1 MKLDLES
8 VLKYLPWTQKNKWAF
23 TATTEGEIIKVES
36 PLYAVSGRIINKS
49 FHIGIYTPT
58 DGLIYVPIGISQ
70 TQFHDTAYYR
80 YDHNYHWNKEDEK
93 RDVIYLPV
101 RKSSIRQDLV
111 RENKA
116 IPGSPCHIYAINGTK
131 YPFPLVIFDENNDE
145 GVRSQIF
152 YKAANKSLSV
162 YVGSP
167 VEFEASFHAHL
178 RSLEKRVYSFTA
190 HKLSDEEITVKHI
203 KIEKPAELA
212 RITGGDSTDPDSVSK
227 KPEELIDWSEP
238 SAIKAYLDKSVIGQY
253 AAKKTLAIAFSN
265 YMAEM
270 ETKQSL
276 PREHVMLVGPTGSGK
291 TMMISLLAKAAN
303 LPKVVTKL
311 SMNTKEG
318 YVGPSLS
325 DSCLQIQAQTS
336 EENPYGVFV
345 IDEID
350 KAAPCLHT
358 HNWGSE
364 LQNEII
370 SLAEETS
377 MKLTVN
383 KEGHR
388 EDQWFNTKNLL
399 FIAAGAFH
407 GEEGMPSIYD
417 IIAHRLGGGGDRKKI
432 GFQTEGSVIDK
443 EPSKLLEYLIPDD
456 LVKFGL
462 KLELVGRFSARAV
475 LQQLTVDDK
484 VRILNESENSP
495 IHYYQRL
502 FDVKG
507 YHLEIN
513 EAAKR
518 VIAEACPAETGA
530 RALNQIC
537 IELFSE
543 IIYQPK
549 SFATSGVIV
558 VDKDLAKELISK
570 IKTPEIEGPVE

>member
-1 MKLDLES
+1 MKPDLES
-8 VLKYLPWTQKNKWAF
+8 VLKYLPWTQKSKWAF
-23 TATTEGEIIKVES
+23 TATTNEEIIKVES
-36 PLYAVSGRIINKS
+36 PFYVVSGRIIDKS
-49 FHIGIYTPT
+49 FQIGIYTPT
-58 DGLIYVPIGISQ
+58 DGLIYIPIGLSQ

-80 YDHNYHWNKEDEK
+80 YDHAYQWKKEDEK
-93 RDVIYLPV
+93 RDVVYLPL

-116 IPGSPCHIYAINGTK
+116 ISGSPCFIYAINGTK
-131 YPFPLVIFDENNDE
+131 YPFPLVILDENNDE
-145 GVRSQIF
+145 GMRSQIF
-152 YKAANKSLSV
+152 YRAANKSLSV
-162 YVGSP
+162 YVSSP
-167 VEFEASFHAHL
+167 VESEASFRAHL

-190 HKLSDEEITVKHI
+190 HKLSDEEIIVKHI

-212 RITGGDSTDPDSVSK
+212 RITGGDSTDPVSK
-227 KPEELIDWSEP
+227 KPEDLIDWNEP
-238 SAIKAYLDKSVIGQY
+238 SSIKAYLDRSVIGQH

-265 YMAEM
+265 YMAEI

-276 PREHVMLVGPTGSGK
+276 PRGHVMLVGPTGSGK

-318 YVGPSLS
+318 YVGQSLS
-325 DSCLQIQAQTS
+325 DSCMQIQAQTS
-336 EENPYGVFV
+336 EEDPYGLIV

-350 KAAPCLHT
+350 KAAPALNS
-358 HNWGSE
+358 HNWGNE
-364 LQNEII
+364 LQDEII

-462 KLELVGRFSARAV
+462 KPELVGRFSARAV

-484 VRILNESENSP
+484 VRILNESDNSP

-507 YHLEIN
+507 YHLEIS

-570 IKTPEIEGPVE
+570 TEKSSTESSGE